1 MISSVKNSTL
11 FLFLLLFLGG
21 AEIADILYRSD
32 IKYSIKTAS
41 LERKLIR
48 REKEGTEC
56 LEKLYKNRTELSE
69 LSIIMERHASSDRH
83 ILLYYRNDS
92 LILWTDNSFDAPALL
107 PEYLA
112 RAALVNMDGRKMI
125 VTYRIDSVDT
135 FICLVPIW
143 RDFHIENNILR
154 SGFISSFIMP
164 EGAFIGNNPDAGYPV
179 LNSKGDF
186 LFSVN
191 YDEADSFLTW
201 FFIIPMTLWVL
212 FVFAMVLLINRL
224 SLLMTERKY
233 GYLAPLISLVAP
245 FSLYFIIILTGHPG
259 MITNLDL
266 FLPYRF
272 TLGKLIPSPGHLLL
286 VTLIFFYFTWS
297 FYRWFPLK
305 LPVNRSYR
313 RSLTVLI
320 IRLLPGP
327 FILFAYTRLQIL
339 LIAESNISFDLHRV
353 LDADHFTIVAFISA
367 AMLILILI
375 IYLIKI
381 IRTVQKPGFKFLMPA
396 AVVTSLV
403 VLILFSLGGEL
414 SWVPVFIWI
423 IIFLSVWLFRSLTGS
438 ILNASVVF
446 AISSAFYASLIIPEV
461 SKQREME
468 DLAVMAV
475 NYSTDNDL
483 YAEFLLQ
490 EIWFDLKS
498 DPVLGAMMSMP
509 LFTDDDADNIYNYL
523 DRVYFNGY
531 WGNFTRIYTMC
542 NHDSELILEGKEGVT
557 PDCFDFFSRR
567 MAESGVPVTDSSMV
581 FIENNSGRAY
591 YMGAAYF
598 DNYDNGENGL
608 FIELISSLEYIQ
620 SGYPELLV
628 DNRYAIKP
636 ALQDYQMAKYVND
649 TLVMQTGAGFFDVL
663 APQAQSGLREF
674 VVQGSNAIE
683 LVVFRKSN
691 NVTIVIARPGL
702 TFLDR
707 VVIFT
712 YLFIGFFLL
721 IMPGLMLMKLDDIFG
736 NRILFRH
743 KMQYAFVLVLL
754 CAMTAVGGMVIYLST
769 DQYRVKHLENVREK
783 LNSVYIELEHKL
795 ANEREIDYEWSAP
808 GYLTLDELLI
818 KFSNVFFT
826 DINLYDTDGNLMASS
841 RREIFEKDL
850 TGYRMNYFA
859 WEALSKHGRPQ
870 FIHQERIGELQ
881 FLSAYATFVNNQNRV
896 LAYLNLPYFN
906 MQSRLTRE
914 VSNLVAAIIN
924 FTLILLV
931 ISMSLAVFISG
942 RITSPFR
949 MLQEGLAS
957 VRLGERSEPLK
968 YRGSD
973 EIGEM
978 VSQYNKM
985 LGELHESALKLARSE
1000 REVAWREM
1008 AKQIA
1013 HEIKNPLTPMKLSV
1027 QQLHKTWSDGAPEF
1041 DQNLARFTDNMIE
1054 QINNLSLIATEF
1066 SNFARMPKAI
1076 PAMTDILQAVR
1087 NSAHL
1092 FSGIRN
1098 IKIEIEAGNLEEVIV
1113 FADREQINAML
1124 TNLIRNSVQAVSPK
1138 KQGVIKIS
1146 IVVEK
1151 GTVLLTITDNGSGIP
1166 EEMKQKLFTPNFTTK
1181 SSGMGLGLSIVKR
1194 IVETAN
1200 GSIWFE
1206 SEEGKGTRFF
1216 IEYPVVSYKNQ
1227 C

>member
-1 MISSVKNSTL
+1 MISSVKSSTL
-11 FLFLLLFLGG
+11 LILLILFLAG
-21 AEIADILYRSD
+21 AEFADIIYRSD

-41 LERKLIR
+41 LGRKLIN
-48 REKEGTEC
+48 REMEGAEC
-56 LEKLYKNRTELSE
+56 LEKLYDNRSDLSE
-69 LSIIMERHASSDRH
+69 LSTIMEKNASSDKH

-92 LILWTDNSFDAPALL
+92 LKLWTDNSFDAPALF

-112 RAALVNMDGRKMI
+112 RVTLVNMDGRKM
-125 VTYRIDSVDT
+125 VVSHLIDSGDS
-135 FICLVPIW
+135 FICLIPVW
-143 RDFHIENNILR
+143 RDFQIDNNILR
-154 SGFISSFIMP
+154 SGFISSFNMP
-164 EGAFIGNNPDAGYPV
+164 EGAFTGNNPDVGCPV
-179 LNSKGDF
+179 YNSKGDF

-191 YDEADSFLTW
+191 YDQADNFLTW
-201 FFIIPMTLWVL
+201 FFLIPLALWLL
-212 FVFAMVLLINRL
+212 FISTMVLLVNRL
-224 SLLMTERKY
+224 ALLLAKREY
-233 GYLAPLISLVAP
+233 GFLAPLVSLAVP
-245 FSLYFIIILTGHPG
+245 FSLYSFIILTGHPG
-259 MITNLDL
+259 LITNLDL
-266 FLPYRF
+266 FEPYRF
-272 TLGKLIPSPGHLLL
+272 TLGKFIPSPGHLLM
-286 VTLIFFYFTWS
+286 VILILYYFSWS

-305 LPVNRSYR
+305 PSANRSYPG
-313 RSLTVLI
+313 SLAVLI

-327 FILFAYTRLQIL
+327 FILLIYTRLQAL
-339 LIAESNISFDLHRV
+339 LIAESNISFDLHHV
-353 LDADHFTIVAFISA
+353 LEIDHFTFAAFISA
-367 AMLILILI
+367 AMLMLILVT
-375 IYLIKI
+375 YLTKI
-381 IRTVQKPGFKFLMPA
+381 VRSVQKPGLKIILPA
-396 AVVTSLV
+396 AIATALV
-403 VLILFSLGGEL
+403 VLILFYLGGEL
-414 SWVPVFIWI
+414 SWVPVLVWI
-423 IIFLSVWLFRSLTGS
+423 IIFMSVWFLRSLSGS

-446 AISSAFYASLIIPEV
+446 AIGSSLYASLIIPEV
-461 SKQREME
+461 SRQREME
-468 DLAVMAV
+468 NMSVMAV

-490 EIWFDLKS
+490 ETWFDLKS
-498 DPVLGAMMSMP
+498 DTTLASMMSEP
-509 LFTDDDADNIYNYL
+509 LFTDEDADNIYNYL
-523 DRVYFNGY
+523 DRVYFSGY
-531 WGNFTRIYTMC
+531 WENFTRIYTMC
-542 NHDSELILEGKEGVT
+542 NDDSELILEGEEGLT
-557 PDCFDFFSRR
+557 PDCFDFFSSR
-567 MAESGVPVTDSSMV
+567 MAESGVSVVDSSMV

-598 DNYDNGENGL
+598 DDGGSVNNGL
-608 FIELISSLEYIQ
+608 FIELISRLEYIK

-628 DNRYAIKP
+628 DNRYAMKP

-649 TLVMQTGAGFFDVL
+649 TLVMQTGTGFFDVQ
-663 APQAQSGLREF
+663 APQGEKGIREF
-674 VVQGSNAIE
+674 VVPGRSGIE

-691 NVTIVIARPGL
+691 NVTIVIARPAL
-702 TFLDR
+702 AFLDR

-721 IMPGLMLMKLDDIFG
+721 FLPGLMLMKLDDMWES
-736 NRILFRH
+736 RILFRH
-743 KMQYAFVLVLL
+743 KIQYAFVIVLL
-754 CAMTAVGGMVIYLST
+754 CAMSAVGGLVIYLST
-769 DQYRVKHLENVREK
+769 DQYREKHLENIREK

-795 ANEREIDYEWSAP
+795 TNEKEIDYQWSAP

-826 DINLYDTDGNLMASS
+826 DINLYDTGGNLMASS

-859 WEALSKHGRPQ
+859 WEALSEHGRPQ

-881 FLSAYATFVNNQNRV
+881 FLSAYATFVNSQNRV

-949 MLQEGLAS
+949 MLQQGLAS
-957 VRLGERSEPLK
+957 VRLGEKSEPLK

-973 EIGEM
+973 EIGEL

-985 LGELHESALKLARSE
+985 LGELHESAHKLARSE

-1027 QQLHKTWSDGAPEF
+1027 QQLQKSWSDGAPDF
-1041 DQNLARFTDNMIE
+1041 DQNLARFTNNMIE

-1066 SNFARMPKAI
+1066 SNFARMPKAN
-1076 PAMTDILQAVR
+1076 PGMTDILSAVR
-1087 NSAHL
+1087 NSVHL

-1098 IKIEIEAGNLEEVIV
+1098 IKIEIETGNLEEVIV

-1138 KQGVIKIS
+1138 KQGVVVIS
-1146 IVVEK
+1146 VTVK
-1151 GTVLLTITDNGSGIP
+1151 NSRVLLAIRDNGSGIP
-1166 EEMKQKLFTPNFTTK
+1166 EEMKKKLFTPNFTTK

-1216 IEYPVVSYKNQ
+1216 IEYPVVSYK
-1227 C
+1227 